1 MSIISTKQNIVK
13 KAVTFS
19 VIFFSLLTG
28 EIFGQVQYKWL
39 DVGSFHNFYS
49 NMGSEREEGFIPN
62 QQAGWQWP
70 AIYKAQDAQASKALW
85 LGVTNFTD
93 SAGTQYENRVV
104 HVGPRVSGEGEFF
117 PVEIKLISKFPKPE
131 VYLFDEL
138 EDKNDSV
145 IDDVDPNLEAD
156 RVLYSKTNTLI
167 GVTVERKVMQFSQQ
181 YHDNYHIIEYIFTN
195 TGNTDADSEI
205 ELPNQS
211 IEGFIPFFKNQMAPV
226 KQSRYTIGNA
236 TGWGINT
243 MYDRR
248 GDGLHPE
255 EKEDFRASFAWHGY
269 FPNFAYP
276 NYDNIG
282 APIITPN
289 TAGGYLA
296 SDDTT
301 GRLAAYHF
309 VGTVTLHAD
318 ASSSNP
324 DDDPEQPFTMSEE
337 HNDHPLFSNNDAFNI
352 EKMNSEYEMM
362 SVGRT
367 SPRHAFQVESE
378 GYEGFTDPGSD
389 PSLGQGG
396 GFSYTSGYGPY
407 SLEPGDSVRIV
418 VAEASAGISR
428 KLAYETGL
436 KFKNGEITDVEKNEV
451 VFQGRDS
458 LFQTFERALAN
469 FKSGYQIPSAP
480 KPPSKF
486 EIASTDTGIVLEW
499 EYDQSLINNIE
510 RFEIYRASEKVDS
523 TYRLLY
529 KADNDE
535 RLIVDGEPSSRRNYP
550 GYFLLDSP
558 VRGTNYYYYI
568 VAVGETNVDSTGNTP
583 IGSRL
588 KSSRYY
594 TQTYNFSRTFQPVSN
609 EREVGRVTGIELY
622 QNYPNPFNPSTTI
635 SFRLDRS
642 EKIKIQIFNLTGQSV
657 ATLVDGLKNAGTHNV
672 EWNATDFA
680 SGVYF
685 YRLEMERGDSITK
698 KLILLK

>member
-1 MSIISTKQNIVK
+1 MK
-13 KAVTFS
+13 KAVTFL
-19 VIFFSLLTG
+19 VIFFSFITS
-28 EIFGQVQYKWL
+28 EVFGQVEYKWL

-49 NMGSEREEGFIPN
+49 NIGSEIEEGFIPN

-93 SAGTQYENRVV
+93 SAGTKYENRVV

-117 PVEIKLISKFPKPE
+117 PVEFKLISKFPKPE
-131 VYLFDEL
+131 IQIGDRL
-138 EDKNDSV
+138 EDKNNTTVDE
-145 IDDVDPNLEAD
+145 VDPNLNAD
-156 RVLYSKTNTLI
+156 RVLYSRMNTLL

-181 YHDNYHIIEYIFTN
+181 YHDNYHIVEYIFTN
-195 TGNTDADSEI
+195 TGNTDKDEEI

-226 KQSRYTIGNA
+226 RQSRYTIGTA
-236 TGWGINT
+236 TGWGKNT

-255 EKEDFRASFAWHGY
+255 EPENFRASFAWHGY
-269 FPNFAYP
+269 FPDFAIA

-282 APIITPN
+282 APIVNPN
-289 TAGGYLA
+289 TSGGYLA
-296 SDDTT
+296 ADDTT

-318 ASSSNP
+318 TSSSDP
-324 DDDPEQPFTMSEE
+324 SDDPDQPFTMSEE
-337 HNDHPLFSNNDAFNI
+337 HNDDPLFSNNDAFNI
-352 EKMNSEYEMM
+352 DKMNSEYEMM

-378 GYEGFTDPGSD
+378 GYEGFIDPGAD

-407 SLEPGDSVRIV
+407 SLEPGESVRIV
-418 VAEASAGISR
+418 VAEAAAGISR

-436 KFKNGEITDVEKNEV
+436 KFKTGEITDVEKNEV

-469 FKSGYQIPSAP
+469 FKSGYQIPMAP
-480 KPPSKF
+480 NPPSRF
-486 EIASTDTGIVLEW
+486 EVSSTDSGIVLDW
-499 EYDQSLINNIE
+499 EYDQSLVNNIE

-529 KADNDE
+529 KADNEE

-558 VRGTNYYYYI
+558 ERGTNYYYYI
-568 VAVGETNVDSTGNTP
+568 VAVGGINTDSTGKTP
-583 IGSRL
+583 TGNRL
-588 KSSRYY
+588 KSNRYY
-594 TQTYNFSRTFQPVSN
+594 TQTYLFSRTSQPVSN
-609 EREVGRVTGIELY
+609 ERDSQSANGIELY

-635 SFRLDRS
+635 SFRLDGS
-642 EKIKIQIFNLTGQSV
+642 EKIKIQIFNLTGQRV
-657 ATLVDGLKNAGTHNV
+657 ATLVDGIKTAGTHNFQ
-672 EWNATDFA
+672 WNAADFA

-685 YRLEMERGDSITK
+685 YRLEMEGERSITK
-698 KLILLK
+698 RLILLK